1 MASKG
6 KFFVRSKE
14 TTGPEDWKEGLADPD
29 KHWKWGKSAKA
40 LAYCWEEAGAFPPEV
55 QRVFEKSGFRQLKGL
70 RFVEGLVEHTT
81 SVPGR
86 GRASQTDI
94 LVQGIGQAGAVA
106 VGVEGLVEHTTSVPG
121 RGRASQTDIL
131 VQGIG
136 QAGAVAVG
144 VEGKV
149 DENFDE
155 VVSIWLGPRP
165 STNRQTRLAG
175 LCHMLGVPGSLVG
188 HIRYQLIHRTAAVLI
203 EANNM
208 GASVAVMLVHSFNQ
222 VDRNEHFDDYR
233 RFVKLLGKNSSRNSV
248 VHAGKKNGI
257 DLYLAWVRGDKRFLA
272 PPRWGVSTHA

>member
-70 RFVEGLVEHTT
+70 RF
-81 SVPGR
+81 
-86 GRASQTDI
+86 
-94 LVQGIGQAGAVA
+94 
-106 VGVEGLVEHTTSVPG
+106 VEGLVEHTTSVPG